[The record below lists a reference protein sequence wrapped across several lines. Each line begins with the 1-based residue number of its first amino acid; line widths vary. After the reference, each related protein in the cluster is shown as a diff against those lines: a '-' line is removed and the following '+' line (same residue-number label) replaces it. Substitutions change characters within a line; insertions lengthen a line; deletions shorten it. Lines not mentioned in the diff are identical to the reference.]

1 MKKFNTSKVIVF
13 ATGLFFIFQ
22 LIMANFCALTYRDT
36 SIFIYSIPSTGA
48 AFTVVVAFYM
58 NKSKMENVLK
68 IKIAFTKFKLKI
80 SKLISPEAMT
90 EVENEFMGLERAVD
104 MKIENTVNEA
114 IQEDISSTGY

>member
-1 MKKFNTSKVIVF
+1 MKKINTSKIIVF
-13 ATGLFFIFQ
+13 VTGLIFISQ
-22 LIMANFCALTYRDT
+22 LMAAIICALTYRDT

-48 AFTVVVAFYM
+48 SFTVVVAFYM

-80 SKLISPEAMT
+80 SKLITPEAMQ
-90 EVENEFMGLERAVD
+90 EVENEFMSLEQAVD

-114 IQEDISSTGY
+114 ISEDISSTGY

>member
-1 MKKFNTSKVIVF
+1 MKKFNTSKIIVF
-13 ATGLFFIFQ
+13 VTGLIFISQ
-22 LIMANFCALTYRDT
+22 LMAAIICAMTYRDT

-48 AFTVVVAFYM
+48 SFTVVVAFYM

-68 IKIAFTKFKLKI
+68 IKIAFTKFKLKM
-80 SKLISPEAMT
+80 SKLITPEAMQ
-90 EVENEFMGLERAVD
+90 EVENEFMGLEQAVD